1 MRDKFVAV
9 GKRFISDV
17 GRDDLAGLSAELAYR
32 FLFAVFPF
40 GLFVA
45 ALASFIGPLLGLGDP
60 TNAILGAVGDNL
72 PPDVAAGVRPQL
84 DAVLGSAKPG
94 LLTVGA
100 IAALWAATGGT
111 NALIKAMNRAYE
123 VPETRPLIP
132 RYALAIGLTLLAS
145 VGILAAFVTIVGA
158 SFLTSE
164 FVRQAGLDPTVVE
177 IISLLRWPVVF
188 VFLSIAVGILY
199 KLAPNFDVPFKAC
212 IAGGALFSLG
222 WLIATALF
230 ALYVL
235 NFGSYSNTYGA
246 LGGVIVLML
255 WFYLSAFVLV
265 GAAALVAA
273 GLKELRPEQMA
284 EKRAAK
290 ETAAGNPVV
299 RRARQVTGAAVDG
312 AASAVGSATD
322 PARGSRPGDLERAR
336 ADDEPP
342 AATPPVRV
350 VSPAE
355 VMAAEASETAD
366 SRRAGA
372 GAAAVSARTAD
383 RPGWPG
389 ERRRRTGNPPRS
401 TPGDWAAA
409 ATVAMLGAT
418 IGALAA
424 RLLGDGRR

>member
-9 GKRFISDV
+9 VKRFISEV
-17 GRDDLAGLSAELAYR
+17 QRDDLAGLSAELAYR

-45 ALASFIGPLLGLGDP
+45 ALASFMGPLLGLGDP

-84 DAVLGSAKPG
+84 DAVLGSTKPG
-94 LLTVGA
+94 LLTIGA

-158 SFLTSE
+158 SFLTNE
-164 FVRQAGLDPTVVE
+164 VVRQAGLDPTVVE

-188 VFLSIAVGILY
+188 LFLAVAVGILY
-199 KLAPNFDVPFKAC
+199 KLAPNFDVPFKWC
-212 IAGGALFSLG
+212 VAGGALFAVG
-222 WLIATALF
+222 WLAATALF
-230 ALYVL
+230 GLYVM
-235 NFGSYSNTYGA
+235 NFGHYSNTYGA

-265 GAAALVAA
+265 GAAAFVAA
-273 GLKELRPEQMA
+273 GLKELRPELMA

-299 RRARQVTGAAVDG
+299 RRARQVTGAAIDG
-312 AASAVGSATD
+312 AASSIGSATD
-322 PARGSRPGDLERAR
+322 PARGSAPGDLERAR
-336 ADDEPP
+336 TDDKPP
-342 AATPPVRV
+342 APTPPARV
-350 VSPAE
+350 LSPAE
-355 VMAAEASETAD
+355 VMAAETSGT
-366 SRRAGA
+366 AGA
-372 GAAAVSARTAD
+372 PASARVTGGASGSSRWRD
-383 RPGWPG
+383 ARPGARPA
-389 ERRRRTGNPPRS
+389 RS

-409 ATVAMLGAT
+409 ATVAMVGAT
-418 IGALAA
+418 VGALAA